1 MGPKRKAETEMTR
14 QADLI
19 KKLRDIIVD
28 GNDHTTLQGNL
39 TDLMRGINNDYR
51 KRATKGMAPAIEC
64 DNIRVRRA
72 TSPPPHGHPDHD
84 IDHFKSGEALD
95 REYKDGSNHQKL
107 DQILS
112 TEMDMDMDIDINK
125 WIETPSNEYTGE
137 DKQKWLDKMVDG
149 FGTLYNDNDKL
160 KSANGFPDDFLN
172 KYLEQVGWGDHYTI
186 LTGWY
191 PKEVYTASQ
200 KSKSVFI
207 DAYDDAGNVVC
218 ELPVRINTGK
228 PYYLSRR
235 LIFKQ
240 KAIRYCGKCYA
251 CKTPVFARVGT
262 IDTNNVTVN
271 FNSDNTSGHKIYN
284 YKDNKGKVLKFK
296 DGAVDNHNTDKSFKP
311 DLETDGDA
319 DTNIIYVTEPGG
331 SCDHGATIAPSI
343 LTGGLSAQSLNA
355 VTKEISKYLYWL
367 LDMTCNY
374 GKNNTVGLKIDS
386 VTAEF
391 GNDDNGN
398 NEITQNIFGTVDMPK
413 QEPHGGENAPERDY
427 LQGVDKTLPFLKFVN
442 TNLNTKHV
450 LMADKI
456 NEGIRN
462 NVNLIRG
469 SNNERTSNV
478 ITFAERLEMYAKHT
492 NEALELGLD
501 GGGGG
506 RKRIK
511 KIYKKGGARTTNFD
525 SDDEREDSDSEREDS
540 DDERE
545 DSDDEREDMKMRM
558 VVMDDLATSTEQ
570 FIELFDPVN
579 AYTDQMREI
588 LVTLT
593 VAFLGQYHDDEYVYK
608 CIKMV
613 PKFIRYYEHNNTLSV
628 QLQYERKYAVMFY
641 MKLNLLID
649 NGIYRPTTQQLIGK
663 IGAIEKDPVQLNK
676 LIVQTLVELP
686 EYQYIFDRL
695 SAINKKDT
703 IYDIGDQTF
712 VKELD
717 KNLSNTVGAGKIFI
731 NDTEDIDIITLITS
745 CLSKIQVAP
754 RSPSEAESGFASI
767 AQGLPSIAHGLTSV
781 APASPPAAARS
792 HGLAFVTPDASQRD
806 RSDASQRDRSDESQ
820 SDPDDAMEDPELATA
835 FENGPPPALGSRS
848 SSAAG
853 LRDRT
858 KSKTPTVEYDYPRGD
873 ILFSGIEDEDAD
885 RPSSVPGAPR
895 TPRSTPSAGY
905 EYGGGKRTRKN
916 KSKTKKQNK
925 TRKQRQNK
933 QTKRISY
940 VKNKQTRKKTKKN
953 QKQKR
958 IKNPIQ
964 KKQHKNT

>member
-64 DNIRVRRA
+64 DNIRVIRA

-95 REYKDGSNHQKL
+95 REYKDVSKHQKL
-107 DQILS
+107 DRILS
-112 TEMDMDMDIDINK
+112 TDMDIDININK
-125 WIETPSNEYTGE
+125 WIETPSNDDTGE

-191 PKEVYTASQ
+191 PKEVYTPNQQA
-200 KSKSVFI
+200 KSIFI
-207 DAYDDAGNVVC
+207 HAYKGTDKVC

-271 FNSDNTSGHKIYN
+271 FNSDNKVDHKIYN

-374 GKNNTVGLKIDS
+374 GKNNTVGLKIDP

-391 GNDDNGN
+391 GNDDVGN
-398 NEITQNIFGTVDMPK
+398 NEITQNIFGTN
-413 QEPHGGENAPERDY
+413 ETHGGENAPERDY
-427 LQGVDKTLPFLKFVN
+427 LQQVEKTPPFIAFVN

-450 LMADKI
+450 LMAAKI

-469 SNNERTSNV
+469 SNNERISNV

-501 GGGGG
+501 GGGGGG

-593 VAFLGQYHDDEYVYK
+593 VAFLGQYPDDDYVYER
-608 CIKMV
+608 IMMV
-613 PKFIRYYEHNNTLSV
+613 PNFIRHYEQNDELTV
-628 QLQYERKYAVMFY
+628 ELQHARKYAVMFY
-641 MKLNLLID
+641 MKLNLLIY
-649 NGIYRPTTQQLIGK
+649 NGIYNPTNQLLIDTRH
-663 IGAIEKDPVQLNK
+663 AIETDPVQLNK

-695 SAINKKDT
+695 SAIDKKDT
-703 IYDIGDQTF
+703 IDDIGDQTF
-712 VKELD
+712 VSEL
-717 KNLSNTVGAGKIFI
+717 NNNRSNTVGDGKIFM
-731 NDTEDIDIITLITS
+731 DDKEDIDIITLILR
-745 CLSKIQVAP
+745 CLTKIPVSQSVAEAEYGFASVAP
-754 RSPSEAESGFASI
+754 RSPS
-767 AQGLPSIAHGLTSV
+767 V
-781 APASPPAAARS
+781 APRPYGLAIVTPNASQQEEDMDEDTEVANAFNNDPPA
-792 HGLAFVTPDASQRD
+792 
-806 RSDASQRDRSDESQ
+806 
-820 SDPDDAMEDPELATA
+820 ELKK
-835 FENGPPPALGSRS
+835 GSRSRS
-848 SSAAG
+848 SSAAE
-853 LRDRT
+853 LERYP
-858 KSKTPTVEYDYPRGD
+858 KSKTPTVEYDSYRGNIFFGD
-873 ILFSGIEDEDAD
+873 IKDKDKL
-885 RPSSVPGAPR
+885 SSPEPRAPR
-895 TPRSTPSAGY
+895 NTPYVEEEGD
-905 EYGGGKRTRKN
+905 YGGGKRTRKN
-916 KSKTKKQNK
+916 KSKTRKQNK
-925 TRKQRQNK
+925 TRKQKPKK

-940 VKNKQTRKKTKKN
+940 VKNKQTRKISKTNK
-953 QKQKR
+953 KQKR
-958 IKNPIQ
+958 ITKSNS
-964 KKQHKNT
+964 KKST